1 MNWTERR
8 EQDRAKARTTQVRR
22 EGAALRRLRG
32 GVTVHEL
39 HDRLIL
45 SCVLAVGTPLDV
57 TRRTLANLAEQ
68 GRAHE
73 RDGAWHPG
81 SAPASV
87 ADIQDRP
94 GTEARAEGQGST
106 PDLGPGALVLGAPSE
121 QQPEDLPARSS
132 AAPEVTTGAGVETPG
147 LPSRDIGAGGP
158 RDAGA
163 CDAGTPA
170 TTESRVR
177 VPDGP
182 PLPPAAPEAVVP
194 APTVEDLEALVLEA
208 PGLTLSAYAK
218 RLGTYS
224 SLVGALAAKSTAI
237 RRQKRGESRG
247 DPVLLY
253 PNTSSPSPASSL
265 GVVEPASGG
274 GLSTDEA
281 DLLRDEADE
290 RIRVVTRQRDAA
302 HEDLA
307 RARAELDAVRATFT
321 ASGPPGPLLAMA
333 QGAALERRHLHERAA
348 TLKLEL
354 DAAAERARLLEAG
367 KSEPA
372 PGWALRSLAEVDELL
387 GIDLGAETGLP
398 EAQRIRL
405 RYLETALGHRS
416 RCSSWFAQ
424 IDHALGSDSDR
435 TQAEGVAGDAVQQ
448 WRLDAIRERDAAQA
462 EVASLRGQ
470 HASWRRHHDAVATF
484 LGAEPG
490 RDDEVLRIA
499 AALHSQAQGE
509 TGDDAA
515 EVLASVIAAR
525 ADALGELAELR
536 VMVGEKLGCG
546 CDFGVDSMA
555 QLVPA
560 VQRIREPL
568 EAALGGSDLV
578 RALTL
583 PGLADEAER
592 VIEALRGRNLSGPAA
607 SAPVVDPSNRRITAA
622 LRVALR
628 RLRGEHQRD
637 DVIVA
642 ANIIAALLDI
652 DLDTPEPS

>member
-194 APTVEDLEALVLEA
+194 APTVEDLEALVLDVMGDEEA
-208 PGLTLSAYAK
+208 GQSNYHFFVNDNIPSAVYVLREGLTKEQQEQQMKIIGDGLKGGHNKHKSIVSSAVEDVKPIRQNHDDMAFK
-218 RLGTYS
+218 EQRKFTTERICAAMGVPRTILGYIEDVNHSNGESQYEKFIENTIRPWEV
-224 SLVGALAAKSTAI
+224 LLEEVFTKLLKDFDETAI
-237 RRQKRGESRG
+237 FTI
-247 DPVLLY
+247 
-253 PNTSSPSPASSL
+253 N
-265 GVVEPASGG
+265 
-274 GLSTDEA
+274 DEHID
-281 DLLRDEADE
+281 DLE
-290 RIRVVTRQRDAA
+290 QR
-302 HEDLA
+302 
-307 RARAELDAVRATFT
+307 
-321 ASGPPGPLLAMA
+321 S
-333 QGAALERRHLHERAA
+333 
-348 TLKLEL
+348 KL
-354 DAAAERARLLEAG
+354 
-367 KSEPA
+367 
-372 PGWALRSLAEVDELL
+372 
-387 GIDLGAETGLP
+387 
-398 EAQRIRL
+398 
-405 RYLETALGHRS
+405 
-416 RCSSWFAQ
+416 
-424 IDHALGSDSDR
+424 
-435 TQAEGVAGDAVQQ
+435 AVQNVTNGL
-448 WRLDAIRERDAAQA
+448 WTRNEAR
-462 EVASLRGQ
+462 
-470 HASWRRHHDAVATF
+470 TY
-484 LGAEPG
+484 LGF
-490 RDDEVLRIA
+490 
-499 AALHSQAQGE
+499 
-509 TGDDAA
+509 
-515 EVLASVIAAR
+515 
-525 ADALGELAELR
+525 DALNSNDLMDEIFVTTNQTPIIYAGEQPTPQGTPTDPNDPNAQVPPE
-536 VMVGEKLGCG
+536 EK
-546 CDFGVDSMA
+546 
-555 QLVPA
+555 
-560 VQRIREPL
+560 
-568 EAALGGSDLV
+568 
-578 RALTL
+578 
-583 PGLADEAER
+583 
-592 VIEALRGRNLSGPAA
+592 
-607 SAPVVDPSNRRITAA
+607 PVKIKITH
-622 LRVALR
+622 VSSH
-628 RLRGEHQRD
+628 G
-637 DVIVA
+637 
-642 ANIIAALLDI
+642 
-652 DLDTPEPS
+652 